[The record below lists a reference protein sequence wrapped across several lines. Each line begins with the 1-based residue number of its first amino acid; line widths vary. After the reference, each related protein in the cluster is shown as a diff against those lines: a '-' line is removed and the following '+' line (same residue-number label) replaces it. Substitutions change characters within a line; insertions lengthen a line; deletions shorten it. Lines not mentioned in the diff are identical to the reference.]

1 MSPMASTQQREL
13 HQGARSMNGHASS
26 KCVAIALFGVFW
38 IAMTQ
43 GMASAQGSSGPS
55 MQSPTARLPGV
66 PTNLPGVRSIPA
78 PPADFNPQT
87 ASPEALQ
94 QYGFPPRPDANLAP
108 GAFAAWR
115 KAVTVPQN
123 RVNPTLEQTEIY
135 HLPLKAAPQGIANPP
150 QGGGPSAIRNVI
162 QINTYNWSGWAVED
176 AKDPFGVEAI
186 QAVLVVPVAR
196 VPFYSCTGSSDY
208 SSQWVGIDGF
218 ASSDVLQAGTE
229 ADAAC
234 GAPPFYS
241 FWYEWYPFSEVRIGY
256 PFTASAGDFVFVEVW
271 NTSSTVGYA
280 YIADFSTQQVVV
292 LNFSA
297 PSGTTLIGDSVEWIV
312 ERPGIGGGL
321 AELTNYLDVWMW
333 GDIAWNYASSSP
345 KYYLPGYNP
354 TGLAYQIQMLDDYGY
369 GESYGSLVNYQDLLF
384 ENYGSSY

>member
-66 PTNLPGVRSIPA
+66 PTNLPGESYISA

-87 ASPEALQ
+87 ASPEALR

-135 HLPLKAAPQGIANPP
+135 HHPPEREITNPLNVAPNAP
-150 QGGGPSAIRNVI
+150 RNAT
-162 QINTYNWSGWAVED
+162 QTNTYNWSGWAVVD
-176 AKDPFGVEAI
+176 PSDPFKVEEI
-186 QAVLVVPVAR
+186 QAVWVVPVAR
-196 VPFYSCTGSSDY
+196 VPFYTCTGTTY
-208 SSQWVGIDGF
+208 ESSQWVGIDG
-218 ASSDVLQAGTE
+218 ADIDGGTSTDLLQVGTE

-234 GAPPFYS
+234 GGYTS
-241 FWYEWYPFSEVRIGY
+241 YYFWFEWLPNPSIQIGY
-256 PFTASAGDFVFVEVW
+256 PLTASAGDLVYVAVW
-271 NTSSTVGYA
+271 NSSPTLGHA
-280 YIADFSTQQVVV
+280 YIMDISTTQVFSFS
-292 LNFSA
+292 FSA
-297 PSGTTLIGDSVEWIV
+297 PSGTTLKGDSVEWIV
-312 ERPGIGGGL
+312 ERPEVGG
-321 AELTNYLDVWMW
+321 AFTELTNYLDVWMW
-333 GDIAWNYASSSP
+333 GDYAWNYTSSSP
-345 KYYLPGYNP
+345 TYYYPGYNP
-354 TGLAYQIQMLDDYGY
+354 TGTAYQIQMLD
-369 GESYGSLVNYQDLLF
+369 
-384 ENYGSSY
+384 